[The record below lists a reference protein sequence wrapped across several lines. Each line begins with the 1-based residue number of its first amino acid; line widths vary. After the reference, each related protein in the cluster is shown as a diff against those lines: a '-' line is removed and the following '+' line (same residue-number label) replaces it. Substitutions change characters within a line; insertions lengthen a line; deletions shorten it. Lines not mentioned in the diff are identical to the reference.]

1 MFRVQIWY
9 ISACYLNVL
18 LSRYILCSKVFVS
31 KKIVESPPEE
41 EVLWEFSLY
50 RPYHLLVA
58 AIFLFHVRKLLFILH
73 LNLAL
78 SLVWQDHSSFVL

>member
-1 MFRVQIWY
+1 MHLMFKCICV
-9 ISACYLNVL
+9 
-18 LSRYILCSKVFVS
+18 KE
-31 KKIVESPPEE
+31 IVESPPEE

-50 RPYHLLVA
+50 RPYRLLVA
-58 AIFLFHVRKLLFILH
+58 AIFLFHVRKLLFILY